1 MSLQQQLDDDLKTA
15 MKQGEKARVSVLRML
30 KSELKNARIERGEEL
45 SDEDTLDLLA
55 RYARK
60 RKDSAAEHD
69 QGGRQDL
76 VDKELAEHDIV
87 KSYLPASLTDEE
99 LGTLVETAVGE
110 LEAGSMK
117 DMGRVMKLVLE
128 RAAGR
133 ADGAAVSAL
142 VKARLSG

>member
-15 MKQGEKARVSVLRML
+15 MKQGEKARVGVLRML
-30 KSELKNARIERGEEL
+30 KSELKYARIERGEEL
-45 SDEDTLDLLA
+45 SGEEVLDLIA

-60 RKDSAAEHD
+60 RKDSAAEYKR
-69 QGGRQDL
+69 GGRQDL

-87 KSYLPASLTDEE
+87 KGYLPASLTEDE
-99 LGTLVETAVGE
+99 LTALVEAAVNE
-110 LEAGSMK
+110 LEAESMK